1 MEGESGEQVGCEL
14 ETYSLINKITACRPN
29 GSVILFAKRNNE
41 INHVVESTLAL
52 IGKKYILRN
61 RIRASA

>member
-52 IGKKYILRN
+52 IGKNTY
-61 RIRASA
+61 